1 LSEKEKE
8 MLETRYNKAKED
20 GKILLAKYERQKEAT
35 AKAAEQAA
43 DQNEIVT
50 IRQELIR
57 VKSDNRTLTN
67 QLSYADTR
75 LRELGRHEGFGTSK
89 RSRESIAVPGRVT
102 RQTSSRDSEDSGVFK
117 LPGSQSSQGTPGRT
131 RTSRTVSETRVGRTR
146 PPIGSGSL
154 FHADEEVGEVF
165 SSSYLTDLK
174 DGNCLLDDTGRMSEL
189 ARRNTMA
196 PAHLKSAYPIESQ
209 FFDDNNDGLEESIR
223 NSRLP
228 LRQSARFSTAPGNQ
242 TTSFSNASK
251 GPMNLSALPADTS
264 REIAGV
270 NSPAVN
276 RLSQATSSLSLDSP
290 ATATRSKRTLSN
302 LSSADLPAKKKVPPP
317 TAFTIDAPKPGNA
330 VRKTKATKQPCTED
344 HGAKKQICET
354 THLIPEDAQD
364 TPPLRR
370 SSRRSG
376 ESASQGDSQQDA
388 TFVRD
393 TTRASKRSNVSY
405 MKPGPPTPGRNKS
418 MESNTSVDSTSI
430 DAGSVSTLS
439 VTPRSKRSTASLAK
453 SLKTPL
459 SDSTNQSNPSTPGG
473 AANKNS
479 SKFKV
484 KGMTPLNLKK
494 AIGQAFRPKG
504 LKNKSSTYQLMKKQ
518 DQTIDRDQ
526 SKSKG
531 VKVTTPMKAKERLGK
546 SPRAFHK

>member
-1 LSEKEKE
+1 
-8 MLETRYNKAKED
+8 
-20 GKILLAKYERQKEAT
+20 
-35 AKAAEQAA
+35 
-43 DQNEIVT
+43 
-50 IRQELIR
+50 
-57 VKSDNRTLTN
+57 
-67 QLSYADTR
+67 
-75 LRELGRHEGFGTSK
+75 
-89 RSRESIAVPGRVT
+89 
-102 RQTSSRDSEDSGVFK
+102 
-117 LPGSQSSQGTPGRT
+117 
-131 RTSRTVSETRVGRTR
+131 
-146 PPIGSGSL
+146 
-154 FHADEEVGEVF
+154 
-165 SSSYLTDLK
+165 
-174 DGNCLLDDTGRMSEL
+174 
-189 ARRNTMA
+189 MA

-209 FFDDNNDGLEESIR
+209 FFDDNNEGLEESIR

-290 ATATRSKRTLSN
+290 AAATRSKRTLSN
-302 LSSADLPAKKKVPPP
+302 LSSTDLPAKKKVPPP

-370 SSRRSG
+370 SGRRSG

-439 VTPRSKRSTASLAK
+439 VTPRSKRSTASLLAK

-459 SDSTNQSNPSTPGG
+459 SDSTNQSNPNTPGG

-546 SPRAFHK
+546 SPRTFHK

>member
-1 LSEKEKE
+1 
-8 MLETRYNKAKED
+8 
-20 GKILLAKYERQKEAT
+20 
-35 AKAAEQAA
+35 
-43 DQNEIVT
+43 
-50 IRQELIR
+50 
-57 VKSDNRTLTN
+57 
-67 QLSYADTR
+67 
-75 LRELGRHEGFGTSK
+75 
-89 RSRESIAVPGRVT
+89 
-102 RQTSSRDSEDSGVFK
+102 
-117 LPGSQSSQGTPGRT
+117 
-131 RTSRTVSETRVGRTR
+131 
-146 PPIGSGSL
+146 
-154 FHADEEVGEVF
+154 
-165 SSSYLTDLK
+165 
-174 DGNCLLDDTGRMSEL
+174 
-189 ARRNTMA
+189 MA

-228 LRQSARFSTAPGNQ
+228 LRQSARFSIAPGNH

-290 ATATRSKRTLSN
+290 AAATRSKRTLSN

-344 HGAKKQICET
+344 HGTKKQICET
-354 THLIPEDAQD
+354 THLIPEETQD

-430 DAGSVSTLS
+430 LIDAGSVSTLS
-439 VTPRSKRSTASLAK
+439 VTPRSKRSTASLLAK

-546 SPRAFHK
+546 SPRTFHK